1 MWNLFKNYLRQY
13 SLRTGK
19 LKSLYLKFCTPD
31 SLEFAVF
38 MKRHGGLHSVGEDVS
53 INIGVN
59 ITDPAYVRIGNN
71 CALSA
76 CTLLGH
82 DGVIRILNNAYGKK
96 LDSVGKIDIRDN
108 SFVGHGAIVM
118 PGITIGPNS
127 IVSAGSVVTKDVP
140 PGMIVG
146 GVPGKVIGTTEDLVT
161 RLQTRTDGYPWRDLI
176 VNRKGTFD
184 PEIEPE
190 LLRMRVTHFYGG

>member
-1 MWNLFKNYLRQY
+1 MWNLLKNRLRRH

-19 LKSLYLKFCTPD
+19 LKSLYLKICTPEG
-31 SLEFAVF
+31 LEFAVF
-38 MKRHGGLHSVGEDVS
+38 MKRHGGLHSVGEDVF
-53 INIGVN
+53 INIGAN

-71 CALSA
+71 CTLSD

-96 LDSVGKIDIRDN
+96 LDSVGRIDIRDN
-108 SFVGHGAIVM
+108 CFIGHGAIVM

-146 GVPGKVIGTTEDLVT
+146 GVPGKVIGTTEDLVK
-161 RLQTRTDGYPWRDLI
+161 RLQARTDGYPWRDLI
-176 VNRKGTFD
+176 VNRKGAFD

-190 LLRMRVTHFYGG
+190 LLRMRVAYFYGD

>member
-1 MWNLFKNYLRQY
+1 MFKQLLKYVAMRSGRLKNVYLRTC
-13 SLRTGK
+13 R
-19 LKSLYLKFCTPD
+19 PD
-31 SLEFAVF
+31 SLEFGEF
-38 MKRHGGLHSVGEDVS
+38 MKRHGGLYSVGNDVA
-53 INIGVN
+53 INVGIN

-71 CALSA
+71 CSLSA

-118 PGITIGPNS
+118 PGVTIGPNS
-127 IVSAGSVVTKDVP
+127 IVSAGSVITKDVP

-146 GVPGKVIGTTEDLVT
+146 GVPGKVIGTTQALVE
-161 RLQTRTDGYPWRDLI
+161 RLQERTDSYPWRELI
-176 VNRKGTFD
+176 VSRDNTFD
-184 PEIEPE
+184 PRIEPE
-190 LLRMRVTHFYGG
+190 LLRMRVAHFYGS

>member
-1 MWNLFKNYLRQY
+1 
-13 SLRTGK
+13 
-19 LKSLYLKFCTPD
+19 
-31 SLEFAVF
+31 
-38 MKRHGGLHSVGEDVS
+38 MKRHGGLYSIGNDVAINVG
-53 INIGVN
+53 IN

-71 CALSA
+71 CSLSA

-118 PGITIGPNS
+118 PGVTIGPNS
-127 IVSAGSVVTKDVP
+127 IVSAGSVITKDVP

-146 GVPGKVIGTTEDLVT
+146 GVPGKVIGTTEELVK
-161 RLQTRTDGYPWRDLI
+161 RLQERTDGYPWRELI
-176 VNRKGTFD
+176 VNRQGTFD
-184 PEIEPE
+184 PTIEPE
-190 LLRMRVTHFYGG
+190 LLRMRVAFFYGG

>member
-1 MWNLFKNYLRQY
+1 MFKQLLKYVAMRSGRLKGVYLRTC
-13 SLRTGK
+13 R
-19 LKSLYLKFCTPD
+19 PD
-31 SLEFAVF
+31 SLEFGEF
-38 MKRHGGLHSVGEDVS
+38 MKRHGGLYSIGNDVAINVG
-53 INIGVN
+53 IN

-71 CALSA
+71 CSLSA

-118 PGITIGPNS
+118 PGVTIGPNS
-127 IVSAGSVVTKDVP
+127 IVSAGSVITKDVP

-146 GVPGKVIGTTEDLVT
+146 GVPGKVIGTTEELVK
-161 RLQTRTDGYPWRDLI
+161 RLQERTDGYPWRELI
-176 VNRKGTFD
+176 VNRQGTFD
-184 PEIEPE
+184 PTIEPE
-190 LLRMRVTHFYGG
+190 LLRMRVAFFYGG

>member
-1 MWNLFKNYLRQY
+1 MLNVFKNLLRGY
-13 SLRTGK
+13 ALRTGK
-19 LKSLYLKFCTPD
+19 LKSAYLKICRPD
-31 SLEFAVF
+31 GLEFALFV
-38 MKRHGGLHSVGEDVS
+38 KRHAGLHAVGDDVF
-53 INIGVN
+53 INVGAN

-71 CALSA
+71 CTLSD

-108 SFVGHGAIVM
+108 CFIGHGAIVM

-127 IVSAGSVVTKDVP
+127 IVSAGSVITKDVP

-146 GVPGKVIGTTEDLVT
+146 GVPGKVIGTTEDLVR
-161 RLQTRTDGYPWRDLI
+161 RLEVRTESYPWRELI
-176 VNRKGTFD
+176 ASRVGAFD
-184 PEIEPE
+184 PKIEPE
-190 LLRMRVTHFYGG
+190 LQRLRVAHFYGE

>member
-1 MWNLFKNYLRQY
+1 MFKQLLKYIAMRSGRLKGVYLRAC
-13 SLRTGK
+13 R
-19 LKSLYLKFCTPD
+19 PD
-31 SLEFAVF
+31 SLEFGEF
-38 MKRHGGLHSVGEDVS
+38 MKRHGGLYSIGNDVAINVG
-53 INIGVN
+53 IN

-71 CALSA
+71 CSLSA

-118 PGITIGPNS
+118 PGVTIGPNS
-127 IVSAGSVVTKDVP
+127 IVSAGSVITKDVP

-146 GVPGKVIGTTEDLVT
+146 GVPGKVIGTTEALVE
-161 RLQTRTDGYPWRDLI
+161 RLQARTDGYPWRDLI
-176 VNRKGTFD
+176 VNRQGTFD
-184 PEIEPE
+184 PKIEPE
-190 LLRMRVTHFYGG
+190 LLRMRVAYFYGD